1 VFNLYD
7 IIANAQGGTAMANLA
22 RMYGLSQEQTRAAV
36 EAMLPAFALGF
47 KRATTTP
54 DGLSQFFGLLARNPY
69 TDWLESA
76 GRLFASAQQAMG
88 LQQPTPT
95 PGEDMLTLLFGS
107 KEVSRAVAAHA
118 AAMSGV
124 GVEATKAMMPAVGA
138 LIAEGL
144 PRAIKAQTDVAQA
157 FQNFFLAMTPKQ
169 PRAPEPEPQREPQR
183 EPAADVA
190 QAWTNLMQSMLGQTP
205 PAKETPRESPK
216 EPPREPRKQ
225 ASEETPAA
233 VPDFAAMAEQMQ
245 DLSRSG
251 NAAFGKLFEAGVDV
265 QKANL
270 DRLNQIFD
278 SFVDRSKQQAT

>member
-1 VFNLYD
+1 MFNLYD
-7 IIANAQGGTAMANLA
+7 IIANAQGGAAMANLA
-22 RMYGLSQEQTRAAV
+22 RMYGLSLEQTRAAV

-88 LQQPTPT
+88 LQQPAPT
-95 PGEDMLTLLFGS
+95 PGEDVLTLLFGS

-144 PRAIKAQTDVAQA
+144 PRTIKAQTDVAEA
-157 FQNFFLAMTPKQ
+157 FQRFFLAMTPQ
-169 PRAPEPEPQREPQR
+169 PRAPEPRR
-183 EPAADVA
+183 EPADATPDVA

-205 PAKETPRESPK
+205 PPPPK
-216 EPPREPRKQ
+216 EAPKATPPEM
-225 ASEETPAA
+225 
-233 VPDFAAMAEQMQ
+233 PDFNAMAEQMQ

-251 NAAFGKLFEAGVDV
+251 NAAFGRLFEAGVDV

>member
-1 VFNLYD
+1 MFNLYD
-7 IIANAQGGTAMANLA
+7 IIANAQGGAAMANLA

-88 LQQPTPT
+88 LHQPAPT
-95 PGEDMLTLLFGS
+95 PGEDVLTLLFGS

-118 AAMSGV
+118 AAVSGV
-124 GVEATKAMMPAVGA
+124 GLEATKAMMPAVGA

-144 PRAIKAQTDVAQA
+144 PRTIKAQTDAAEALQR
-157 FQNFFLAMTPKQ
+157 FFLAMTPQ
-169 PRAPEPEPQREPQR
+169 PRPPEPPQAAAPQ
-183 EPAADVA
+183 DVN
-190 QAWTNLMQSMLGQTP
+190 QDVTEAWTNLMQSMLGQTP
-205 PAKETPRESPK
+205 PPPPPPKETPPG
-216 EPPREPRKQ
+216 
-225 ASEETPAA
+225 
-233 VPDFAAMAEQMQ
+233 VPDFNAMAEQMQ

-265 QKANL
+265 QKANI
-270 DRLNQIFD
+270 DRFNQIFD
-278 SFVDRSKQQAT
+278 SFLDRSKSQAT